1 VEVKPGRIEARRND
15 DGSMYLAV
23 PMPSR
28 EAVGQF
34 AEGLAALLRS
44 MQG

>member
-1 VEVKPGRIEARRND
+1 
-15 DGSMYLAV
+15 MFLAV

-28 EAVGQF
+28 EALGQF